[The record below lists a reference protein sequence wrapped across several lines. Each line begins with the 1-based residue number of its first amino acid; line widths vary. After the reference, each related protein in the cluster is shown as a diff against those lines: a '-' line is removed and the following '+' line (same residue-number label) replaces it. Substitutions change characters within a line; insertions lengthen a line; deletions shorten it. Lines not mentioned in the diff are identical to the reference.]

1 MPQVTLNAS
10 LSRDKG
16 SRSSR
21 RLRQAGSIPAVV
33 YGGGVDAVSIAVD
46 AKAFRTAVSG
56 DQGLNS
62 LINLDAD
69 GQKYLVMARE
79 IQRHPVRGTVA
90 HVDFQVVDP
99 NQPVVTEVPLHI
111 VGDAVEV
118 RHADWEV
125 DQQMFSLEIKARPD
139 QIPTHI
145 EVDISE
151 LKTGD
156 AIHIEDLVLAKGV
169 VALGDPAASVVTTR
183 PGRVAITAETAEEI
197 PVAVVAAE

>member
-33 YGGGVDAVSIAVD
+33 YGGGVDTVSIAVD

-118 RHADWEV
+118 RHADWEI
-125 DQQMFSLEIKARPD
+125 DQQLFNLEVFARPD
-139 QIPTHI
+139 RIPTHVD
-145 EVDISE
+145 VDISH
-151 LKTGD
+151 LTPGD
-156 AIHIEDLVLAKGV
+156 VIR
-169 VALGDPAASVVTTR
+169 LGDVVLPEGVTAAGDHAISVVNTHA
-183 PGRVAITAETAEEI
+183 GRAAKTADAKS
-197 PVAVVAAE
+197 

>member
-1 MPQVTLNAS
+1 LNAS

-16 SRSSR
+16 SSSSR
-21 RLRQAGSIPAVV
+21 RLRLTGTIPAVV
-33 YGGGVDAVSIAVD
+33 YGSGVDAVSIAVD

-90 HVDFQVVDP
+90 HIDFQVVDP
-99 NQPVVTEVPLHI
+99 NKPVITEVPLHI

-145 EVDISE
+145 EVDISD
-151 LKTGD
+151 LKTGG

-183 PGRVAITAETAEEI
+183 VGRVAITSTSAAET
-197 PVAVVAAE
+197 PVAAAVAAE